1 MEKRPAPAEVKP
13 PVSNHAADGV
23 GGEATQFMSSSF
35 PTRLTVLAGPALGRA
50 ILLVK
55 LPLTVGRTTTDEVQ
69 GLDDPLI
76 SRQHLRIV
84 LNPDGNIGIT
94 DLGSVNGTILNG
106 VLLVPNQM
114 STLNKGDELR
124 MGSTVLKAE

>member
-1 MEKRPAPAEVKP
+1 
-13 PVSNHAADGV
+13 
-23 GGEATQFMSSSF
+23 MSSSF
-35 PTRLTVLAGPALGRA
+35 PTRLTVLAGPALGRV

-55 LPLTVGRTTTDEVQ
+55 LPLTVGRTTTDDVQ
-69 GLDDPLI
+69 GLDDPLV

-106 VLLVPNQM
+106 ILLVPNQM
-114 STLNKGDELR
+114 SILNKGDELR